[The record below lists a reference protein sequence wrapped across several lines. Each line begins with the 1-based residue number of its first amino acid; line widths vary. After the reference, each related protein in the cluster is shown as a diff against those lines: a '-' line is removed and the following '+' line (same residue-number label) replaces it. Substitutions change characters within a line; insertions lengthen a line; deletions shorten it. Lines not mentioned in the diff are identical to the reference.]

1 VLRAVP
7 ALARQG
13 RCLLPAEVLATHA
26 LSPEA
31 MIDAMIRTPNAPAVR
46 AVMTALATTGTTLLA
61 NAPHRL
67 PRPLIAAALPAVL
80 ARRDLAG
87 LLHHR
92 TPPPERGISD
102 RLAVTLAAA
111 RLRI

>member
-1 VLRAVP
+1 
-7 ALARQG
+7 
-13 RCLLPAEVLATHA
+13 VLATHA
-26 LSPEA
+26 LSSEA
-31 MIDAMIRTPNAPAVR
+31 MIDAMIRTPNAPPVR
-46 AVMTALATTGTTLLA
+46 AVLTTLATTGTTLLA

-80 ARRDLAG
+80 ARRDLAR

-92 TPPPERGISD
+92 APRPERGIAD

-111 RLRI
+111 RRRV